1 MKFLV
6 KTRNMIR
13 NNDHSSSMNH
23 IYDSSGLSVFS
34 SDEVTTIKLINGHTV
49 FVFGHIVGF
58 RSDGRFESSKK
69 SIESFLKQKAESSTS
84 YDWID
89 QIEGRFVL
97 LYIDID
103 SNFWIS
109 SDRFGK
115 KDIYYQIKNS
125 GISLSSDMSL
135 LDIEDSSEGFDQSA
149 IAHSLTFYGYR
160 PPKKHT
166 IYNGIS
172 RLGVKELVESK
183 NGEISF
189 HNLKLDLP
197 STIDFDYSDHKKYKD
212 AFLGYIESTGSNDGN
227 IVYLSSGW
235 DSTSILAGL
244 IHVFGKNKVRGVI
257 GKMLYSERSGNC
269 NVYEMDRAQ
278 KFADYYGI
286 DLTITDLNY
295 ATNGPENFSKVEDIF
310 LSNQFHSFT
319 GVNHYL
325 LAEAANEIRN
335 GDESI
340 FAGEISDGAHNFGF
354 SQYAS
359 IFHPSLDFREYSDK
373 MATYLFGPTFSKLIC
388 DGHHLED
395 PIYKVFLEKNKY
407 LEFDI
412 AEQSKSG
419 VIKQI
424 LQSMFIRNGRIPL
437 WAGSNISM
445 LTKQGLES
453 YTNEMTNTYFND
465 YIDIELDQLYSTILH
480 LYNSFHWQGST
491 VATLQS
497 MCDIFGMKSY
507 LPFWG
512 NDIQEFLSVMPESWG
527 RGLDFNRTKYPLKE
541 MLLNEIDYPIELQKG
556 PHSYTYD
563 VDHSFNHNNEL
574 IYHSSLNPIAKDL
587 LKNKNYHDI
596 LSEDIFDIHYLDK
609 IVDQFTNDDDPL
621 LGQER
626 EDLVSLFLF
635 MRTGWYK

>member
-1 MKFLV
+1 MSASHDALSPMKQ
-6 KTRNMIR
+6 
-13 NNDHSSSMNH
+13 
-23 IYDSSGLSVFS
+23 IYDSSHLVVFS
-34 SDEVTTIKLINGHTV
+34 SDKVTTIKSTNGHTI
-49 FVFGHIVGF
+49 FIFGNIVGF
-58 RSDGRFESSKK
+58 KSGESFESSEK
-69 SIESFLKQKAESSTS
+69 SIQSFLRQKVESSAN

-97 LYIDID
+97 LAIDLD
-103 SNFWIS
+103 SNFWVS
-109 SDRFGK
+109 SDRYGK
-115 KDIYYQIKNS
+115 KDIYYQVNNS

-135 LDIEDSSEGFDQSA
+135 LDIEISSEAFDQSA

-166 IYNGIS
+166 IYKQIR
-172 RLGVKELVESK
+172 RLGVRELVESN
-183 NGEISF
+183 NGEINF
-189 HNLKLDLP
+189 YNLKVELHP
-197 STIDFDYSDHKKYKD
+197 TKDFEYADHKKYKD
-212 AFLGYIESTGSNDGN
+212 AFLGYIESTGSTDGN

-269 NVYEMDRAQ
+269 NLYEMERAQ

-286 DLTITDLNY
+286 NLTITDLNY
-295 ATNGPENFSKVEDIF
+295 ASNGPENFSKVEDIF

-325 LAEAANEIRN
+325 LAEAANEIRE

-373 MATYLFGPTFSKLIC
+373 MATYLFGPTFLNLIC
-388 DGHHLED
+388 EGHHLED
-395 PIYKVFLEKNKY
+395 PIYKVFLEKNKH
-407 LEFDI
+407 LAFDV
-412 AEQSKSG
+412 ADGSKSG
-419 VIKQI
+419 VMKQM
-424 LQSMFIRNGRIPL
+424 LQSMFIRNGRLPL
-437 WAGSNISM
+437 WSGSNISM
-445 LTKQGLES
+445 LTKQGIES
-453 YTNEMTNTYFND
+453 YTNEMTDTYFND
-465 YIDIELDQLYSTILH
+465 YLNIELDELYSTILH

-497 MCDIFGMKSY
+497 MCDTFDQKSY

-512 NDIQEFLSVMPESWG
+512 NDVQNFLSVMPESWG

-587 LKNKNYHDI
+587 LKTKTYHDI
-596 LSEDIFDIHYLDK
+596 LSEGIFDISYLDK
-609 IVDQFTNDDDPL
+609 IVDQFINEDDPL
-621 LGQER
+621 IGQER

-635 MRTGWYK
+635 MKTGWYK